1 MLLILLIILGFG
13 VEFPQLHLNDF
24 ETVNLQAYW
33 PMLLVSCT
41 FTSWKRPTSNAL
53 AEFENWLK
61 ANKHTKLNK
70 MCHTQ

>member
-41 FTSWKRPTSNAL
+41 FTS
-53 AEFENWLK
+53 
-61 ANKHTKLNK
+61 
-70 MCHTQ
+70 